1 MVNKRDPE
9 ATRASLLEAA
19 EAVFVEKGFGN
30 TTLSEIA
37 RRSGITKS
45 LIHHYFGSKENLW
58 QEVKHRRIDR
68 YADEQMDMLED
79 AAPSDDLLRDS
90 LSLYFRFLK
99 ANPEIVRI
107 LAWMFLER
115 DTDVCVEKH
124 DILIAQGVER
134 IRSGQRLGIIRED
147 LDARFV
153 LFTFLGLAQHWFQDK
168 EHFIADFGTAGM
180 PDDLDEA
187 YLADMLEI
195 FLGGVLVHPK
205 PR

>member
-1 MVNKRDPE
+1 MVNRRNPE
-9 ATRASLLEAA
+9 ATRGSLLKAA
-19 EAVFVEKGFGN
+19 EAVFVEKGFGD

-37 RRSGITKS
+37 RRADITKS

-58 QEVKHRRIDR
+58 QEVKQRRIDH
-68 YADEQMDMLED
+68 YADEQLAMLED
-79 AAPSDDLLRDS
+79 ADPTDDLLRDS
-90 LSLYFRFLK
+90 LKLYFRFLK

-115 DTDVCVEKH
+115 DTDICAEKH
-124 DILIAQGVER
+124 DILIAKGVER
-134 IRSGQRLGIIRED
+134 IRAGQRQGIIRDD

-168 EHFIADFGTAGM
+168 EHFISDFGIEGM
-180 PDDLDEA
+180 PADLDEA

-195 FLGGVLVHPK
+195 FLGGVLVAPK
-205 PR
+205 KG